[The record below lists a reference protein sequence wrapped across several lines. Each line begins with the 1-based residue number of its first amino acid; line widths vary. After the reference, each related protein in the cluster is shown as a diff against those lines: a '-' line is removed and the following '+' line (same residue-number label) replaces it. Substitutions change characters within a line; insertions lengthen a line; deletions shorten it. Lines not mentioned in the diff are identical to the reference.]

1 MANIKIDWTNPSDV
15 TGVAG
20 VRLLKK
26 TVADENDPA
35 PSCSDFIAV
44 NAVPT
49 TDRPAGVD
57 QCYDYP
63 YAPTANS
70 AGTYLDE
77 GVTAGNYYYAVFTY
91 NEAGF
96 SPCASTTTVTTIT

>member
-15 TGVAG
+15 TGVTG
-20 VRLLKK
+20 VRVLKK
-26 TVADENDPA
+26 TVTDASDPTPA
-35 PSCSDFIAV
+35 CSDFIAL

-57 QCYDYP
+57 QCYDNA
-63 YAPTANS
+63 YAPTAGS

-77 GVTAGNYYYAVFTY
+77 GVTAGHYYYAVFTY

-96 SPCASTTTVTTIT
+96 SPCASTSAVTTIT

>member
-15 TGVAG
+15 TGVTG

-26 TVADENDPA
+26 TVANASDPA
-35 PSCSDFIAV
+35 PNCSDFIAV
-44 NAVPT
+44 DAVPT
-49 TDRPAGVD
+49 TALPTGVSE
-57 QCYDYP
+57 CYNHS
-63 YAPTANS
+63 YAPTINS

-77 GVTAGNYYYAVFTY
+77 NVSAGHYYYAVFTY

-96 SPCASTTTVTTIT
+96 SPCASTSAVTTIT

>member
-15 TGVAG
+15 TGVTG
-20 VRLLKK
+20 VRLLKT
-26 TVADENDPA
+26 TVANANDPA
-35 PSCSDFIAV
+35 PTCSDFIAV
-44 NAVPT
+44 DAVPST
-49 TDRPAGVD
+49 ALPSGVSE
-57 QCYDYP
+57 CYNNAYT
-63 YAPTANS
+63 PTASS